1 MPIATQTKASEKNTK
16 PSDSKPIGD
25 VAPPPPVQEKTQ
37 GSSRLIIGVVGV
49 AIVVGAIYFVH
60 KKFFR

>member
-1 MPIATQTKASEKNTK
+1 MPIATTNTNNTPNEPK
-16 PSDSKPIGD
+16 KIGY
-25 VAPPPPVQEKTQ
+25 VAPPPPVQENTQ
-37 GSSRLIIGVVGV
+37 GSIRIIVGVVGI

>member
-1 MPIATQTKASEKNTK
+1 L
-16 PSDSKPIGD
+16 DSKPKGD

-37 GSSRLIIGVVGV
+37 GSSRLLVGLV
-49 AIVVGAIYFVH
+49 GIAIVVGAIYIVN

>member
-1 MPIATQTKASEKNTK
+1 MIAAPNTTKK
-16 PSDSKPIGD
+16 SDTKPIGD

-37 GSSRLIIGVVGV
+37 GSSRLVIGVVGI
-49 AIVVGAIYFVH
+49 AIIVGAIYIVN

>member
-1 MPIATQTKASEKNTK
+1 MPIATNTSNTTK
-16 PSDSKPIGD
+16 PLDSKPKGD
-25 VAPPPPVQEKTQ
+25 IPPPPPVQEKTQ
-37 GSSRLIIGVVGV
+37 GGSRILIGAIGI